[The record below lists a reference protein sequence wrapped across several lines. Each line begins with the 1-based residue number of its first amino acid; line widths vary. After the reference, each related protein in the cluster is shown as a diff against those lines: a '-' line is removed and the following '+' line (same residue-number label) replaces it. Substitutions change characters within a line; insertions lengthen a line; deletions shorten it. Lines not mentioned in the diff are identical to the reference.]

1 MQHPPCLPSLSSNS
15 YIFEYHIVPF
25 ALFSLTTPLSVFP
38 LIHLTHV
45 SSLLKAQTT
54 KINGGLSACKTS
66 SVSLEASGEKNSY
79 SGSPTKRQ
87 TPSPGGKTTPT
98 KKAQYNTPIG
108 LYSAETL
115 QEMAQLQESHR
126 GKGSAAGLSVGYV
139 TKWNRQ

>member
-1 MQHPPCLPSLSSNS
+1 M
-15 YIFEYHIVPF
+15 
-25 ALFSLTTPLSVFP
+25 ALFSLTTRLSVFP
-38 LIHLTHV
+38 LIHISPLP
-45 SSLLKAQTT
+45 KGQTT
-54 KINGGLSACKTS
+54 QINGGLSACNTS
-66 SVSLEASGEKNSY
+66 SVSLEASGETNSY

-115 QEMAQLQESHR
+115 REMAQLQESHR

-139 TKWNRQ
+139 TKWNRR